1 MKQGITNGMKLGNID
16 QMQVFATINNVRIK
30 INVGV
35 HGKNELIKEDVI
47 KSLFGIVATV
57 NVIVLIL

>member
-1 MKQGITNGMKLGNID
+1 MKQGIKNGMKLGNID